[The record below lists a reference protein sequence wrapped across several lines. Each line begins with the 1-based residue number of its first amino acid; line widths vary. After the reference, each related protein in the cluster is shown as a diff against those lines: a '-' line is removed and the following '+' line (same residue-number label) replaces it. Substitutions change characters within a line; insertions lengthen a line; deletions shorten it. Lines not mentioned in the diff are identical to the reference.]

1 MVTML
6 SKSNGT
12 SEMSLAR
19 YNFFGFSNPKAGYCY
34 VGALER
40 DHKTYVVALL
50 ACGWPNNKTYKWSD
64 TKKLMAYGIENF
76 EYHSFGE
83 TKINES
89 KLKPIVVKNGQTEGI
104 GDVATAGLEVIDH
117 EEANE
122 NSDKEE
128 KNTSSAVQGV
138 LMRKDEN
145 MNIIYD
151 IKNVLEAPVCAGD
164 LVGTITY
171 MVNEEKWKVENVVLT
186 ENINKIDYSWCLEM
200 VLQKYYLN

>member
-1 MVTML
+1 M
-6 SKSNGT
+6 
-12 SEMSLAR
+12 
-19 YNFFGFSNPKAGYCY
+19 
-34 VGALER
+34 
-40 DHKTYVVALL
+40 VALL

-104 GDVATAGLEVIDH
+104 GDMATAGLEVIGH
-117 EEANE
+117 EEVTE
-122 NSDKEE
+122 NSDMEE
-128 KNTSSAVQGV
+128 KNTNSALQGV

-151 IKNVLEAPVCAGD
+151 IKNVLEAPVCVGD
-164 LVGTITY
+164 RVGTITY
-171 MVNEEKWKVENVVLT
+171 MVNGEKWRVENVVLT
-186 ENINKIDYSWCLEM
+186 ETIDKINFRWCFER
-200 VLQKYYLN
+200 VLQKYCLK